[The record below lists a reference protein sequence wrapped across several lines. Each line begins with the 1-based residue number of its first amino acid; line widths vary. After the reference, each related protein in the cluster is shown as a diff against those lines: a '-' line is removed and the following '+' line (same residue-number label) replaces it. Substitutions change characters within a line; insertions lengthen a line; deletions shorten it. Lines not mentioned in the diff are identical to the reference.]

1 MVNKMVNKM
10 RKKTELTCIGC
21 PLGCQIAVE
30 LKDGEITELT
40 GNTCRRGED
49 YARKEVLEPTR
60 TVTGSVRVR
69 GGSLPVVSVRTKTEI
84 PKEKITA
91 CAQALKTV
99 TVQAPVAIGDVI
111 LTDVAGTGADL
122 VATKAV

>member
-1 MVNKMVNKM
+1 M
-10 RKKTELTCIGC
+10 RKPTKLTCIGC

-30 LKDGEITELT
+30 LKDGEITKLT

-60 TVTGSVRVR
+60 TVTGSVRVA
-69 GGSLPVVSVRTKTEI
+69 GGSLPVVSVRTRTEI
-84 PKEKITA
+84 PKEKIAA

-99 TVQAPVAIGDVI
+99 TVQAPVAIGDVVLADI
-111 LTDVAGTGADL
+111 AGTGADL